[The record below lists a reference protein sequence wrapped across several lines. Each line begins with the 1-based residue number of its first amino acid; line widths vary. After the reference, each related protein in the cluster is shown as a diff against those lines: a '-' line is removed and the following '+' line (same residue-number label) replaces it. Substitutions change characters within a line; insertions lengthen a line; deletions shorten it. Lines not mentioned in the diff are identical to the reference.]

1 MSASMKT
8 NLNMSKIVS
17 DDLRIILDKYNT
29 FTILENRE
37 KIRCELS
44 GHEMPCRLDA
54 LESYIKGKKFEKLLE
69 KHNYQ
74 YEKQHLTKSIKKS
87 RSHQLF
93 CTLTYRH
100 LNNTPQHIQK
110 HLEGRRFKKALLR
123 WKECQKTGETYK
135 PLFRPK
141 QKQNLSETEM
151 MSDADDSNHGDKDDK
166 EDFSDLYPAED
177 FEEDESDVQSG
188 SDSSLDNDEGQRLNA
203 STTQENKS
211 DSDYEFG
218 DIEEEKRTVKDVSL
232 KQPTKNRKI
241 KNKENKQKK
250 MKT

>member
-1 MSASMKT
+1 
-8 NLNMSKIVS
+8 
-17 DDLRIILDKYNT
+17 
-29 FTILENRE
+29 
-37 KIRCELS
+37 
-44 GHEMPCRLDA
+44 MPCRLDA

-110 HLEGRRFKKALLR
+110 HLDGR
-123 WKECQKTGETYK
+123 
-135 PLFRPK
+135 RPK
-141 QKQNLSETEM
+141 QKQNLEDYNHDVSKVVKNKN
-151 MSDADDSNHGDKDDK
+151 NHGDKDGKD
-166 EDFSDLYPAED
+166 DFSHLYPAED

-232 KQPTKNRKI
+232 KQPTKKRKI

>member
-1 MSASMKT
+1 
-8 NLNMSKIVS
+8 MSKIVS
-17 DDLRIILDKYNT
+17 DDLKRILDKYKT
-29 FTILENRE
+29 FTVLEARE

-74 YEKQHLTKSIKKS
+74 YEKQHLTQSIKKG

-110 HLEGRRFKKALLR
+110 HLEGRRFKKALHK
-123 WKECQKTGETYK
+123 WEECQKTGETYK

-141 QKQNLSETEM
+141 QKQNISDTEI
-151 MSDADDSNHGDKDDK
+151 MSDADNSIHGDKDDK
-166 EDFSDLYPAED
+166 DDFSDLYPAED
-177 FEEDESDVQSG
+177 FEENESDDQSDI
-188 SDSSLDNDEGQRLNA
+188 DSSLDNDEGQTLNA
-203 STTQENKS
+203 SASQENKS
-211 DSDYEFG
+211 DSDYEF
-218 DIEEEKRTVKDVSL
+218 DDLEDEKKIVKDVSIKL
-232 KQPTKNRKI
+232 QTKKRKI
-241 KNKENKQKK
+241 KYKQKK
-250 MKT
+250 QKKTKT